1 MSKFTDGFAEFE
13 LKESAIKMLS
23 GEGTFEKIGCVGT
36 FEESFGTKCYSAN

>member
-23 GEGTFEKIGCVGT
+23 GEGTFEKSDV
-36 FEESFGTKCYSAN
+36 